1 MSEHNDYFEHHSKL
15 LKSLYQHCQQQL
27 PFCDERANDVDVEFL
42 LLLKNISEAA
52 CSNEDFQAH
61 GQAIITRIVSQYPHI
76 TPEVNRDLFWF
87 FGGEC
92 LHFMADE
99 ELQRYQRLDEL
110 LHEPAET
117 RLTYAQAKA
126 RVMQL
131 H

>member
-1 MSEHNDYFEHHSKL
+1 MSNDNDYFEHHSSL
-15 LKSLYQHCQQQL
+15 LKSLYQYCQQQL
-27 PFCDERANDVDVEFL
+27 PFCDERASDVDAEFL
-42 LLLKNISEAA
+42 ALLKDVSQANTS
-52 CSNEDFQAH
+52 SDDFQAN

-99 ELQRYQRLDEL
+99 ELQRYQQLDEL
-110 LHEPAET
+110 FHESTEP
-117 RLTYAQAKA
+117 RLSYAQAKA